1 MRDQHDSSLKMPPL
15 PNPLLHATF
24 NLNSAGVAGF
34 FGGEE
39 AISAMATVHLFKG
52 RRWLGWFNS
61 PGSYT
66 VAKRFGRMANSRFW
80 DGLFPGSNDSPAVT
94 FGLDSNM
101 GPQYI
106 AALSGTTMHAGH
118 LAYLT
123 MERIK
128 ELDEDVILG
137 RVTNSFD
144 VAYLNMKKVNLDA
157 PVELQPLQDA
167 LFGLLPITVSVVACV
182 ICALVYDWISF
193 SMILIGIISSGLA
206 SLVIGKGRLVLK
218 STKPAP
224 GAPPGHGL
232 LMGEGEMVVIKG
244 EEQDVNVI
252 TKGHFDLKTG
262 DEKDSQA
269 KGSETKSGAEKDN
282 ETKGSDERSNDG
294 ESTGKNS
301 EKGGEVKCNWTNG
314 DVEKGDKKNSTKED
328 DEKKK
333 KKKKKGAIPSY
344 HMIGISSLLLLVQFL
359 LQLLLVPQGSLFGQ
373 IMFLVSLGISWAYT
387 SYLSSLEK
395 EKIQIK
401 VLFEALG
408 NPKMLRFR
416 TGTRTTM
423 AVFVCLLVF
432 HGVKRCSDEKDRMLR
447 LKLLDKC
454 IPNDTAVWKRWKDK
468 VVQQLLSIDDA
479 SKSSPSLVEDEDYG
493 KFPEGGD
500 RKLLEVLLKDA
511 DAAFSGYFRVRD
523 ELHGDSTDQ
532 SAT

>member
-1 MRDQHDSSLKMPPL
+1 MPPL

-244 EEQDVNVI
+244 EEQDVN
-252 TKGHFDLKTG
+252 
-262 DEKDSQA
+262 
-269 KGSETKSGAEKDN
+269 
-282 ETKGSDERSNDG
+282 
-294 ESTGKNS
+294 
-301 EKGGEVKCNWTNG
+301 
-314 DVEKGDKKNSTKED
+314 ED